1 MNFNRFKNKESV
13 LELVDALYKAGSKVV
28 FITGIYQYVSA
39 DEMYADR
46 MIIELPEDVEK
57 RLQIFQICNKEIE
70 SEGFEPVT
78 DIGQETME
86 LCWD

>member
-13 LELVDALYKAGSKVV
+13 LELVNELYMAGSKIVYV
-28 FITGIYQYVSA
+28 TGIYQYVSD

-46 MIIELPEDVEK
+46 MLIQLPEETDK

-70 SEGFEPVT
+70 SEGFEAVKDT
-78 DIGQETME
+78 GQETLE